1 MALIIVLLALGLVQV
16 WGSGGPLQRD
26 GWFFYWRDW
35 VQGRASLNG
44 RVGLE
49 FGITILLPVLAS
61 ALLLA
66 LAESVLG
73 GLGVLMVS
81 VPLLLYSL
89 GRGNFNDTLAKYL
102 RAWYQGDLE
111 AACIHAQQMLPDME
125 ALDVG
130 SDAGLHRQVFRA
142 VAYRA
147 FERMFAVLFWF
158 LLLGA
163 PGAVLYRLSRLY
175 LAGAEKGRETSVKVE
190 GVDSAGGSV
199 SSSTAT
205 PYRTLAGSL
214 PLAARWLWL
223 LEWLP
228 VRVLG
233 FSLAIVGNFA
243 GCYRAW
249 RRHLTC
255 GESATG
261 DVLEY
266 YLEGALGGIDASECS
281 AGATVSDSQRTC
293 GAELEALQ
301 ALLSRA
307 LLMWITALALYTI
320 FGS

>member
-26 GWFFYWRDW
+26 GWFYRWRDW
-35 VQGRASLNG
+35 VQRRPALRGRT
-44 RVGLE
+44 GLE
-49 FGITILLPVLAS
+49 FGVTILLPVLAA

-66 LAESVLG
+66 FAESVLG
-73 GLGVLMVS
+73 GLGVLLVS

-89 GRGNFNDTLAKYL
+89 GRGNFNEALAKYL

-111 AACIHAQQMLPDME
+111 AACIHAQEMLPEME
-125 ALDVG
+125 ALDIGDV
-130 SDAGLHRQVFRA
+130 SALHRQVFRA

-175 LAGAEKGRETSVKVE
+175 LADTEGAASESVNVE
-190 GVDSAGGSV
+190 PAANAAGAATAQAV
-199 SSSTAT
+199 SQ
-205 PYRTLAGSL
+205 

-233 FSLAIVGNFA
+233 FSLAVVGNFA
-243 GCYRAW
+243 GCYRVW

-255 GESATG
+255 GESATA
-261 DVLEY
+261 DVLER
-266 YLEGALGGIDASECS
+266 YLEGALGGIDTSECS
-281 AGATVSDSQRTC
+281 AGVAVSESQRTC

-301 ALLSRA
+301 ALLARA
-307 LLMWITALALYTI
+307 LLMWITVLALYTI